1 MTVETITV
9 TMRKR
14 RTPKKERGGAIERPC
29 DQVGEGSR
37 GFPPTQQRVQA
48 GPVGSSETCCG
59 GTEFASGAWRLRG
72 VSGMWLVCAPPRD

>member
-14 RTPKKERGGAIERPC
+14 RTPKKERGGAIARPC

-37 GFPPTQQRVQA
+37 ASRPPNKGSRQVQWNRVKPA
-48 GPVGSSETCCG
+48 MVELS
-59 GTEFASGAWRLRG
+59 
-72 VSGMWLVCAPPRD
+72 